1 MMLGHSFGLNLRTCK
16 ARTGTQFWRQRERM
30 QDTRYGTAEADMV
43 GWRGVRPTHR
53 LAGEEQELGTSEPC
67 RRVSMPQTQHTRR

>member
-43 GWRGVRPTHR
+43 GWRGV
-53 LAGEEQELGTSEPC
+53 
-67 RRVSMPQTQHTRR
+67 